1 MGSEL
6 NLIKS
11 KLIPIIVAGATL
23 LAVVLLSMQ
32 SAYAGGECASLGGA
46 CDDGGWSGADKLDE
60 IGDPTAGQ
68 VQTSTNWPAKS
79 REVRWNMNA
88 STDSNA
94 STEDEIK
101 DDTANSKTASSASQ
115 NDSSTEN
122 AVKIAVKKAVP
133 EPTII
138 TRSVEARVIMA
149 PLEDVTDADILLDVS
164 ENSSTHISGSVVLP
178 YMEFDESAGIL
189 KPVSEISRIL
199 GDAGISRNDS
209 VVIYG
214 QCLPCG
220 GGPSVATYIY
230 WMMKGLGHEKVK
242 LLDGTAE
249 DWEASGRATTSESNV
264 LPAKVYTPAETDD
277 FNATYDL
284 VEGGQVQIVDA
295 RTLQEYGQS
304 TIPGSISIP
313 YTSVLYGER
322 IKDESQLKKVFMLL
336 AKDKP
341 VVVYTNTGMKA
352 SVVWF
357 ALEMMGYDARLYSYQ
372 DWMAH
377 KRPQGNEGE

>member
-6 NLIKS
+6 NLIRS
-11 KLIPIIVAGATL
+11 KLISIIIACAAL
-23 LAVVLLSMQ
+23 SAVVLLSMQ

-60 IGDPTAGQ
+60 IGDPNAGQ
-68 VQTSTNWPAKS
+68 EQTSNNWPAKS

-94 STEDEIK
+94 STEDET
-101 DDTANSKTASSASQ
+101 DDNTANSKTASSNSQ
-115 NDSSTEN
+115 NESSTDN
-122 AVKIAVKKAVP
+122 AAKKTVE
-133 EPTII
+133 EPITIS
-138 TRSVEARVIMA
+138 RSDEARVIIA

-178 YMEFDESAGIL
+178 YMEFDETAGIL
-189 KPVSEISRIL
+189 KPVSEITRIL
-199 GDAGISRNDS
+199 GEAGISRNDS

-249 DWEASGRATTSESNV
+249 DWKASGRPTTSESNV
-264 LPAKVYTPAETDD
+264 LPAKVYTSAETDE
-277 FNATYDL
+277 FNVTYDL
-284 VEGGQVQIVDA
+284 VESGSVQIVDA

-304 TIPGSISIP
+304 SIPGSISIP
-313 YTSVLYGER
+313 YASVLYGDR

-336 AKDKP
+336 GKDKP

-377 KRPQGNEGE
+377 KNSEGNAGSK

>member
-1 MGSEL
+1 M
-6 NLIKS
+6 IRS
-11 KLIPIIVAGATL
+11 KLISIIIACAAL
-23 LAVVLLSMQ
+23 SAVVLLSMQ

-68 VQTSTNWPAKS
+68 VQTSNNWPAKS
-79 REVRWNMNA
+79 REVRWNMSA
-88 STDSNA
+88 STDSNG
-94 STEDEIK
+94 STEDET
-101 DDTANSKTASSASQ
+101 DDNTANSKTASSNSQ
-115 NDSSTEN
+115 NESSTEN
-122 AVKIAVKKAVP
+122 AAKTAAKKTVQ
-133 EPTII
+133 EPTTIS
-138 TRSVEARVIMA
+138 RSDEARVIMA

-189 KPVSEISRIL
+189 KPISEISRIL

-313 YTSVLYGER
+313 YASVLYGER

-377 KRPQGNEGE
+377 KSLQGNEGE

>member
-6 NLIKS
+6 SLIKS
-11 KLIPIIVAGATL
+11 KLIPIIVAGVAL

-79 REVRWNMNA
+79 REVRWNMSA

-94 STEDEIK
+94 STEDET
-101 DDTANSKTASSASQ
+101 DDNTANSKTTSSDSQ
-115 NDSSTEN
+115 NEN
-122 AVKIAVKKAVP
+122 ITDNAAKKAAQ
-133 EPTII
+133 EPITIS
-138 TRSVEARVIMA
+138 RSDEARVIMA

-178 YMEFDESAGIL
+178 YMEFDETAGTL

-199 GDAGISRNDS
+199 GDAGISRDDS

-249 DWEASGRATTSESNV
+249 DWEASGQTTTSESNV

-284 VEGGQVQIVDA
+284 VESGQVQIVDA

-313 YTSVLYGER
+313 YASVLYGDR

-336 AKDKP
+336 DKDKP

-357 ALEMMGYDARLYSYQ
+357 ALEMMRYDARLYSYQ

-377 KRPQGNEGE
+377 KSPQGNASSQ

>member
-11 KLIPIIVAGATL
+11 KLIPIIVAGAAL
-23 LAVVLLSMQ
+23 LAIALLSMQ

-60 IGDPTAGQ
+60 IGDPNAGQ
-68 VQTSTNWPAKS
+68 VQTSSNWPAKS
-79 REVRWNMNA
+79 REVRWNMSA

-94 STEDEIK
+94 STENA
-101 DDTANSKTASSASQ
+101 TKTAAKR
-115 NDSSTEN
+115 
-122 AVKIAVKKAVP
+122 AVE
-133 EPTII
+133 EPTTIS
-138 TRSVEARVIMA
+138 RSDEARVIMA

-189 KPVSEISRIL
+189 KPVSDISRIL

-249 DWEASGRATTSESNV
+249 DWEASGRTTTSESNV

-284 VEGGQVQIVDA
+284 VESGQVQIVDA

-304 TIPGSISIP
+304 TIPGSMSIP
-313 YTSVLYGER
+313 YASVLSGDR
-322 IKDESQLKKVFMLL
+322 IKDESQLKKIFMLL
-336 AKDKP
+336 GKDKP

-357 ALEMMGYDARLYSYQ
+357 ALEMMGYDARLYSYR

-377 KRPQGNEGE
+377 KNPQANEGGQE

>member
-11 KLIPIIVAGATL
+11 KLIQIIVAGAAL

-68 VQTSTNWPAKS
+68 VQASTNWPAKS

-101 DDTANSKTASSASQ
+101 DDTANSKTTSSASQ

-122 AVKIAVKKAVP
+122 AVKIAVKRAVP

-138 TRSVEARVIMA
+138 TRSDEARVIMA

-264 LPAKVYTPAETDD
+264 LPAKVYTPAETYD

-313 YTSVLYGER
+313 YTSVLYGDR

-377 KRPQGNEGE
+377 KNLQGNEGE